1 MAASIFEPLYKNSIN
16 VDMVV
21 QNISANGTDTDI
33 TFTTKLDDLKK
44 TYKLV
49 SNNKKINFKT
59 ILVDKNVSKV
69 SIVGVGHNNTRSY
82 IQDV

>member
-1 MAASIFEPLYKNSIN
+1 MTLKLLVGVKDGPGVAASIFEPLYKNSIN

-33 TFTTKLDDLKK
+33 AFTTKLDDLKK

-49 SNNKKINFKT
+49 SNNKKINFK
-59 ILVDKNVSKV
+59 
-69 SIVGVGHNNTRSY
+69 
-82 IQDV
+82 QF